1 MAGEGR
7 KLRGY
12 DYSGNPV
19 YEAVSSATPS
29 REEAEEMLL
38 RNLDLVHMF
47 ENGKGYFVFSSDE
60 YFEMDENEEPDITH
74 TVRLD
79 EAGNIIASK
88 PFDIMAG

>member
-1 MAGEGR
+1 MAGEER

-60 YFEMDENEEPDITH
+60 YFEMDENEEPDISH
-74 TVRLD
+74 TVKLD
-79 EAGNIIASK
+79 EVGNIISSK